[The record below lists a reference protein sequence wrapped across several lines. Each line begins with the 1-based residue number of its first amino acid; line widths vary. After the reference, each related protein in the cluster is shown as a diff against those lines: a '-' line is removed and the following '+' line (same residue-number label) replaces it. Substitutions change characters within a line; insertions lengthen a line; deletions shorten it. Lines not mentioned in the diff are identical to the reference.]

1 MDASKNV
8 QSGSDSE
15 SLLNSLAVSSILVAA
30 LAEVKNRLSLT
41 PNSLIKL
48 SLYKSLIKCSDLDFQ
63 S

>member
-1 MDASKNV
+1 MDVSKNV

-41 PNSLIKL
+41 PNSQIKLL
-48 SLYKSLIKCSDLDFQ
+48 SLYKNL
-63 S
+63 